1 MLTNILLSFVSFL
14 LRVAHDRSRAG
25 ASVKEREGSTSGA
38 DAILM
43 DQIASL
49 SSQIIVVGKNDGDE
63 SMTADSMHVT
73 QPRIIH
79 HFGGNLGLGGGAS
92 WHAGSNF

>member
-1 MLTNILLSFVSFL
+1 
-14 LRVAHDRSRAG
+14 
-25 ASVKEREGSTSGA
+25 
-38 DAILM
+38 M

-49 SSQIIVVGKNDGDE
+49 SSQIIVVGKSDGDE

-92 WHAGSNF
+92 WHPGSNF